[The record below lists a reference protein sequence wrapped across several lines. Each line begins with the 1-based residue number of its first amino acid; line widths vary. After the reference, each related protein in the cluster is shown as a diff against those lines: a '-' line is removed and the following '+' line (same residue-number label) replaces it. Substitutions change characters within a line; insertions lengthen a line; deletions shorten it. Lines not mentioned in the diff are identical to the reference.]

1 MKLTLT
7 LIALLGNFSLH
18 ALFSVGIETSHMKR
32 MRNGGAQQN
41 GRMNGV
47 HLSYEHLEQLYLGA
61 NYFNGRSKLKGH
73 SGRQRA
79 IASIL
84 TDEIYEGRIGY
95 SFISD
100 SHLFALFTGY
110 GYFYEVNDFNAPTP
124 IQTKCIESYKYIP
137 LGFLSGVYFS
147 SLVSMGV
154 NFKVMFMQNAE
165 SKITND
171 PFREDISLTMNEE
184 INIRVEVPM
193 KYSPQTTHLNLN
205 FSLIPFYEFRHYG
218 GREGDP
224 FNYIDTKFTL
234 LGARVA
240 LVAGF

>member
-1 MKLTLT
+1 
-7 LIALLGNFSLH
+7 
-18 ALFSVGIETSHMKR
+18 
-32 MRNGGAQQN
+32 MRDGGTQQN
-41 GRMNGV
+41 GQMNGV
-47 HLSYEHLEQLYLGA
+47 HLSYEHLKHLYLGA
-61 NYFNGRSKLKGH
+61 DYFNGRSKLNGH

-79 IASIL
+79 IFSVL

-95 SFISD
+95 SFIDD

-110 GYFYEVNDFNAPTP
+110 GYFHEENNFSSPTP
-124 IQTKCIESYKYIP
+124 IPTKCIDTYKYIP

-154 NFKVMFMQNAE
+154 NFKMMFMQNAQ
-165 SKITND
+165 SRITND
-171 PFREDISLTMNEE
+171 PFREDITLNMNEE
-184 INIRVEVPM
+184 INVRVEVPM
-193 KYSPQTTHLNLN
+193 NFSPQTTRLNLN

-224 FNYIDTKFTL
+224 FNYVDTKFTL